1 MWPTRQLRT
10 ECRTLII
17 FQEPAHV
24 TPAHT
29 QYPSTKKQVTP
40 TINTR
45 TYALQVFYKQ
55 GWAQRVN
62 LTINNHPS
70 APKDTPVYMGPQ
82 RRQENITAVLQNV
95 WYHLLT
101 DVMGIFNSHS
111 WTPPGWTHD
120 FWNSVFLQPKLQIL
134 STQRSAL
141 RNADHEKLPT
151 GICLWV
157 KCSVDPPESVF
168 YISIS
173 YGNNLGNQ
181 CIERYY
187 YYSFC
192 LALLSSRLYRKIP

>member
-10 ECRTLII
+10 ESRTLII

-40 TINTR
+40 TMNMW

-70 APKDTPVYMGPQ
+70 APEDTPVYMGPQ
-82 RRQENITAVLQNV
+82 RRQENITAVLQSV

-111 WTPPGWTHD
+111 WTPPGWTPGWWSLEFCFPSAQVANPVHPEVSSQKCRPWKTSHWD
-120 FWNSVFLQPKLQIL
+120 MFVSQVLCWSTRECIL
-134 STQRSAL
+134 
-141 RNADHEKLPT
+141 H
-151 GICLWV
+151 
-157 KCSVDPPESVF
+157 F
-168 YISIS
+168 
-173 YGNNLGNQ
+173 NL
-181 CIERYY
+181 IW
-187 YYSFC
+187 
-192 LALLSSRLYRKIP
+192 K